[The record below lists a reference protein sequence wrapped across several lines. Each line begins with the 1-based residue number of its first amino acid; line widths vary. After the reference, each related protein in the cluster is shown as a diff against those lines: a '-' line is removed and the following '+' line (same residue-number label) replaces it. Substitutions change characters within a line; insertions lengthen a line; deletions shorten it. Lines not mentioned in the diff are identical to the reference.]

1 MGKGFENVNHY
12 DKAVIEFFGID
23 NIHAVRTSME
33 QLMNLCLTNE
43 ELDVAEW
50 HSKLAQSRWLH
61 HIRQILLGTQRI
73 IKCVETD
80 AASCLVHCSDG
91 WDRTAQLTSL
101 AQLML
106 DPYYRTMKGF
116 ASLIEKEWLSFG
128 HQFEERVGHGHA
140 EIHDQRSPIFVQ
152 FMDCVWQILRQA
164 PLLFEFTEEFLMAIL
179 DHLYDC
185 RFGTFLFNS
194 EAQRV
199 NAKCKERTESLWSY
213 LLSSEQSDLYMNY
226 LFHYCDRKETVMQI
240 STDPR
245 RLILWEAY
253 HLRYSKEFFENSL
266 TPAVAAMHHSKKNS
280 YIPEGKYDNNNE
292 DDDDSVMDD
301 ERASSV
307 FTRLRRDAMS
317 REDAFKQKKHK
328 LIALHQIPKEI
339 KHHMLEISE

>member
-1 MGKGFENVNHY
+1 MINPSNNDCVYLFDARPKYAALGNKAMGKGFENVNHY

-80 AASCLVHCSDG
+80 AASCLVHCSDS

-128 HQFEERVGHGHA
+128 HQFEERVG
-140 EIHDQRSPIFVQ
+140 S
-152 FMDCVWQILRQA
+152 M
-164 PLLFEFTEEFLMAIL
+164 L
-179 DHLYDC
+179 DKH
-185 RFGTFLFNS
+185 RTF
-194 EAQRV
+194 
-199 NAKCKERTESLWSY
+199 
-213 LLSSEQSDLYMNY
+213 
-226 LFHYCDRKETVMQI
+226 
-240 STDPR
+240 
-245 RLILWEAY
+245 
-253 HLRYSKEFFENSL
+253 
-266 TPAVAAMHHSKKNS
+266 
-280 YIPEGKYDNNNE
+280 
-292 DDDDSVMDD
+292 
-301 ERASSV
+301 
-307 FTRLRRDAMS
+307 
-317 REDAFKQKKHK
+317 
-328 LIALHQIPKEI
+328 
-339 KHHMLEISE
+339 

>member
-1 MGKGFENVNHY
+1 
-12 DKAVIEFFGID
+12 
-23 NIHAVRTSME
+23 
-33 QLMNLCLTNE
+33 
-43 ELDVAEW
+43 
-50 HSKLAQSRWLH
+50 
-61 HIRQILLGTQRI
+61 
-73 IKCVETD
+73 
-80 AASCLVHCSDG
+80 
-91 WDRTAQLTSL
+91 
-101 AQLML
+101 
-106 DPYYRTMKGF
+106 
-116 ASLIEKEWLSFG
+116 
-128 HQFEERVGHGHA
+128 
-140 EIHDQRSPIFVQ
+140 
-152 FMDCVWQILRQA
+152 
-164 PLLFEFTEEFLMAIL
+164 
-179 DHLYDC
+179 
-185 RFGTFLFNS
+185 
-194 EAQRV
+194 
-199 NAKCKERTESLWSY
+199 
-213 LLSSEQSDLYMNY
+213 MNY

-339 KHHMLEISE
+339 KNSVSSAKSSNQ